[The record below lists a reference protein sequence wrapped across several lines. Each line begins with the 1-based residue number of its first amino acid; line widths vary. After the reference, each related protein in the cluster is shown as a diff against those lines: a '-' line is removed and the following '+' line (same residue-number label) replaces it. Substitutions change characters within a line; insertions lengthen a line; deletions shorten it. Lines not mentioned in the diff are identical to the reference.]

1 MYYDTYHTFDTFRA
15 DYLAK
20 FGKEA
25 FVGPYM
31 RKRWSIAVPFTKEE
45 RAQGVAEMKIFRT
58 WFETNIMGQHSD
70 TVTDAIMVMPFG
82 SASPKYRDDSNK
94 YALGPHPCL

>member
-1 MYYDTYHTFDTFRA
+1 MYYDTYHTFDAFRA

-31 RKRWSIAVPFTKEE
+31 RKRW
-45 RAQGVAEMKIFRT
+45 
-58 WFETNIMGQHSD
+58 
-70 TVTDAIMVMPFG
+70 
-82 SASPKYRDDSNK
+82 
-94 YALGPHPCL
+94 